1 MCLLKIFS
9 SSLWLIFFI
18 LLTLSFPKQKF
29 LVLMKP
35 AYQLFL
41 SWIVSLV
48 LCLEKFIVYPKTSRF
63 FPILS
68 PRSFTV
74 LCLIFRSM
82 IYFQLIFEKS
92 FTSLSSCRLFL
103 MWTSSFSRTIF
114 KRTIFTHCT
123 AFDPLKRSVDYV
135 YMVYFWAVYSV
146 PLIFLSVLQISH
158 CFDYCGFIVSL
169 EVR

>member
-1 MCLLKIFS
+1 
-9 SSLWLIFFI
+9 
-18 LLTLSFPKQKF
+18 
-29 LVLMKP
+29 MKP

-92 FTSLSSCRLFL
+92 FMSLSSCRLFL

-114 KRTIFTHCT
+114 KKDNIYSLYCLWSSEKISWLCLYGLFLGCLFCSTDLFVCFANITLFW
-123 AFDPLKRSVDYV
+123 LLWLYSKSWSQVVSVLQL
-135 YMVYFWAVYSV
+135 YSS
-146 PLIFLSVLQISH
+146 PLIF
-158 CFDYCGFIVSL
+158 CW
-169 EVR
+169 